1 MGDRS
6 IEQPIS
12 LPELDARHDDLLD
25 QLEELDQRIQTV
37 LKEHLPQKAAPCTVP
52 SSEDSPLPPSR
63 RHSKPLLSL
72 PTVQVPRLVD
82 CTP

>member
-37 LKEHLPQKAAPCTVP
+37 LKEHLPQKAAPCPVP
-52 SSEDSPLPPSR
+52 SSEDNLVAPLAASLGDSLVTSDGPSA
-63 RHSKPLLSL
+63 
-72 PTVQVPRLVD
+72 PT
-82 CTP
+82 C